1 MKSIRF
7 LHLILL
13 SFVAILSAWADDT
26 PESALIHGTPIGS
39 TYSYDPTTGR
49 QTTTSYTYASA
60 FDGRPETFVSTWDQ
74 SMTWAGLD
82 FGKPYIITRVGFRP
96 QTGNSGPGKMLLG
109 VFEGANSEDFMD
121 AVPLYLI
128 SETPEKNTL
137 TYADVNVSR
146 GFRYVRYV
154 GPANSRCNVSMLEF
168 YGYEGEGDDSQF
180 YQVTSIPTLSIHVQ
194 NNILPKNRG
203 EDFESRS
210 QLIYDNGTL
219 LQDYPILFRVRGN
232 YSASPENK
240 AYRVKF
246 NDGKSHHM
254 MKDGINESP
263 VKAKKWVLIN
273 SLRDKTLMRNPVA
286 WEMSRRV
293 GLKWTPWY
301 QVVDLLVN
309 GEYRGTYTLA
319 DHVSVHKGRIE
330 VTEMTADDITEETIT
345 GGYFVEVDNNAS
357 REPYWFTSAH
367 GNPITVHD
375 PDDDII
381 QPQQFNY
388 IRNAWNDME
397 NHVYNDGSSS
407 DESGFG
413 RFLDLES
420 FLNYF
425 LASEYNGNTDML
437 CQVFFYKE
445 RGDDHFYTGPVWDHE
460 LALDDDITTYPANE
474 YKSWTYPVRCTGNFS
489 YFVDLIISDN
499 NVMARLQSMWA
510 ALRDAGRFEPD
521 EVAACVDS
529 LRAQISA
536 SARLNFIRW
545 PYLNQYISLTPAIR
559 GTWDA
564 EVDVVRDYVYGRVE
578 WMDKKLGYGALYTDD
593 KGIYQINTPL
603 DVLTFSNQINS
614 GKLSDTCRVQ
624 LNADLDMNLFSA
636 RFVPIGN
643 TSRPFCGTFD
653 GQGHIISNLHVEGE
667 QCVGFFGML
676 GDGATIT
683 GLHLDSSC
691 SFSGTKFVGAIAGRA
706 QMGSVTITACLSE
719 ATVSAHS
726 QAGSMLGGAIRATLD
741 VNACANLGTV
751 TADTLAAAFVGFASV
766 KPLTLADSWNTGL
779 ITGAEQDYELASATE
794 LILTNCYDLH
804 YTGIAVN
811 SFNEAQLGSGELC
824 YQINRY
830 SATAPWRQNID
841 NGRPR
846 DAHPFAAGRHAA
858 VYRRDDGTFT
868 NANPDRKGYRYYKFD
883 ISEITGSSIVQI
895 SEFDLLDEQGEEI
908 DGMTV
913 YRGIES
919 TISHENWPNIGDND
933 TRTKFCSHF
942 NGRSWFLFDTGQ
954 EVPVSGYRIWTANDT
969 RNYSERN
976 PISWTVSVS
985 ETYTEDPDDNCWI
998 IVDERTNDRTL
1009 QATNY
1014 TPYDFDIID
1023 TRILVP
1029 EADAAGGNAPHPVVV
1044 LDLAGR
1050 PVLTLPEGFSVGKTV
1065 PTTLT
1070 RALSTLL
1077 PPGIYIVEGRKI
1089 IVR

>member
-7 LHLILL
+7 LHLTILSL
-13 SFVAILSAWADDT
+13 VAIASAWADDT
-26 PESALIHGTPIGS
+26 TESALIHGTPIGS
-39 TYSYDPTTGR
+39 KYSYDPVSGR
-49 QTTTSYTYASA
+49 QTTSAYTFANA
-60 FDGRPETFVSTWDQ
+60 FDGKAETFFSAWDQ
-74 SMTWAGLD
+74 SMAWAGLD
-82 FGKPYIITRVGFRP
+82 CGKPYIITRVGFRP
-96 QTGNSGPGKMLLG
+96 QTGNSGPDKMLLG
-109 VFEGANSEDFMD
+109 VFEGANSPDFMD

-128 SETPEKNTL
+128 CEKPEMNTL
-137 TYADVNVSR
+137 NYADVNVSR

-180 YQVTSIPTLSIHVQ
+180 YQVTNIPTLSVHVQ
-194 NNILPKNRG
+194 DNILPKNRG

-210 QLIYDNGTL
+210 QLIYDDGKL

-240 AYRVKF
+240 AYRIKF

-319 DHVSVHKGRIE
+319 DHVSVHKGRIDI
-330 VTEMTADDITEETIT
+330 TEMTSDDISGEALT
-345 GGYFVEVDNNAS
+345 GGYYVEVDNNAS

-375 PDDDII
+375 PDDDVI
-381 QPQQFNY
+381 QPEQFNY
-388 IRNAWNDME
+388 IRNTWNDME
-397 NHVYNDGSSS
+397 NHVYTDGSSS
-407 DESGFG
+407 EVDGFG
-413 RFLDLES
+413 RYLDLES

-445 RGDDHFYTGPVWDHE
+445 RGDNHFYTGPVWDHE
-460 LALDDDITTYPANE
+460 LALDDDITTFPANE
-474 YKSWTYPVRCTGNFS
+474 YKNWTYPVRCTGNFS
-489 YFVDLIISDN
+489 YFVGLIVSDN
-499 NVMARLQSMWA
+499 NVMARLQGMWA
-510 ALRDAGRFEPD
+510 DLRDAGKFVPD
-521 EVAACVDS
+521 ELAACVDS
-529 LRAQISA
+529 LRQQIRA

-559 GTWDA
+559 GSWEA
-564 EVDVVRDYVYGRVE
+564 EVDVVRDYVYGRVQ

-593 KGIYQINTPL
+593 KGVYQINTPL

-614 GKLSDTCRVQ
+614 GMLSDTCRVQ
-624 LNADLDMNLFSA
+624 LNADLDMSPFTA
-636 RFVPIGN
+636 RFNPVGSS
-643 TSRPFCGTFD
+643 SRPFCGTFD
-653 GQGHIISNLHVEGE
+653 GQGHIISNLRVEGE

-676 GDGATIT
+676 GDGAVVS

-691 SFSGTKFVGAIAGRA
+691 SFSGTKYVGAVAGRA
-706 QMGSVTITACLSE
+706 QMGTVAISACLSE
-719 ATVSAHS
+719 ATVSAQS
-726 QAGSMLGGAIRATLD
+726 QAGSMLGGAIRANLYVD
-741 VNACANLGTV
+741 ACANLGTV
-751 TADTLAAAFVGFASV
+751 TADTLAAALVGFASV
-766 KPLTLADSWNTGL
+766 KPLTITDCWNTAFV
-779 ITGAEQDYELASATE
+779 TGAEEGSEFASATE

-804 YTGIAVN
+804 YTGIAI
-811 SFNEAQLGSGELC
+811 SPFSEAQLGSGELC
-824 YQINRY
+824 WLINRY
-830 SATAPWRQNID
+830 STTGPWRQNID
-841 NGRPR
+841 NGRPH
-846 DAHPFAAGRHAA
+846 DDHPYAAGRHGI
-858 VYRRDDGTFT
+858 VFLRDDGTYT
-868 NANPDRKGYRYYKFD
+868 NANPNRKGYRYFKFD
-883 ISEITGSSIVQI
+883 ISEITGGSIVQV
-895 SEFDLLDEQGEEI
+895 SEFDMLDEQGEEV

-919 TISHENWPNIGDND
+919 TISHENWPNMGDND
-933 TRTKFCSHF
+933 VRTKFCSHF
-942 NGRSWFLFDTGQ
+942 YGRSWFLFDAGK

-969 RNYSERN
+969 QNYSERN

-985 ETYTEDPDDNCWI
+985 ETYTEDPDDDSWI

-1009 QATNY
+1009 QAANY
-1014 TPYDFDIID
+1014 TPFDFDIID
-1023 TRILVP
+1023 TRVPAP
-1029 EADAAGGNAPHPVVV
+1029 EADVIGGNAPHPVTV
-1044 LDLAGR
+1044 LDLSGR
-1050 PVLTLPEGFSVGKTV
+1050 PVLTLPEGITVAGTV
-1065 PTTLT
+1065 PT
-1070 RALSTLL
+1070 ALSQALGALL
-1077 PPGIYIVEGRKI
+1077 PPGIYVVEGRKI